1 MEGNKI
7 NSPPFPIPDVARQPH
22 NDDDD
27 YGGDGDGEEEKEE
40 VVELI
45 FLSDPCIHTRGLI
58 YGSWCLQQWF
68 LDLFDV
74 TLADEDTNSIQS
86 GDAI

>member
-27 YGGDGDGEEEKEE
+27 YDGDGEEEKEE
-40 VVELI
+40 GVELI
-45 FLSDPCIHTRGLI
+45 FIGPMYTRGLI

-74 TLADEDTNSIQS
+74 TLAD
-86 GDAI
+86 

>member
-27 YGGDGDGEEEKEE
+27 YDGDGDGEKEKEE
-40 VVELI
+40 GVELN
-45 FLSDPCIHTRGLI
+45 FLSDPCIQG
-58 YGSWCLQQWF
+58 
-68 LDLFDV
+68 V
-74 TLADEDTNSIQS
+74 
-86 GDAI
+86 

>member
-27 YGGDGDGEEEKEE
+27 YDGDGEEEKEE
-40 VVELI
+40 GVESNL
-45 FLSDPCIHTRGLI
+45 LSDPCIQG
-58 YGSWCLQQWF
+58 
-68 LDLFDV
+68 V
-74 TLADEDTNSIQS
+74 
-86 GDAI
+86 

>member
-27 YGGDGDGEEEKEE
+27 YDGDGEEEKEE
-40 VVELI
+40 GVELI
-45 FLSDPCIHTRGLI
+45 FYRTHVYKGLNLWVLVSTTVVFRLI
-58 YGSWCLQQWF
+58 
-68 LDLFDV
+68 
-74 TLADEDTNSIQS
+74 
-86 GDAI
+86 